1 MSPPADGA
9 GTADAPRRDAPKDT
23 VERAPSRRRRKRT
36 KAWRLASKWWQA
48 SLAVMQTMDERNL
61 GLIAAGC
68 GFFTMLALFP
78 GIAALIAIWGLVAD
92 PSVVQTQVAALSGFV
107 PDQAF
112 DLIDA
117 QLQNLVGAQ
126 TGTLGWTTAIS
137 TTLSIFWA
145 NNGVMALVR
154 GLNAVYREEH
164 RGTIMRYVSALMVT
178 MILIG
183 MAIVALAAVVVAPI
197 SMALLPFEPLQHSGL
212 EVARWIIA
220 GAAVLFG
227 LGVIYR
233 YGPNRRAAKV
243 PWVSPGTLVAVVI
256 WGLGSYAFSLYLANF
271 GRYNEVYGSIGAVVA
286 LLMWLY
292 LSAYVILLG
301 AALNAE
307 LELRTLPDTTVGPD
321 RPMGERGAYVA
332 DTYIKS

>member
-1 MSPPADGA
+1 MTAA
-9 GTADAPRRDAPKDT
+9 TGTPGRK
-23 VERAPSRRRRKRT
+23 RRRAKGWLGKT
-36 KAWRLASKWWQA
+36 WR
-48 SLAVMQTMDERNL
+48 SLNATMQTMDERNL

-78 GIAALIAIWGLVAD
+78 GIAALIAIWGIAAD
-92 PSVVQTQVAALSGFV
+92 PVVVQTQVAELSGLV
-107 PDQAF
+107 PDDAF
-112 DLIDA
+112 DLIDT
-117 QLQNLVGAQ
+117 QLRTLVTAQ

-154 GLNAVYREEH
+154 GLNAVYREDH
-164 RGTIMRYVSALMVT
+164 RGTIARYVSALMVT
-178 MILIG
+178 LVLIA
-183 MAIVALAAVVVAPI
+183 MAIVALAAVVVAPLVLRI
-197 SMALLPFEPLQHSGL
+197 LPVGPLEAWGI
-212 EVARWIIA
+212 EAARWVIA
-220 GAAVLFG
+220 GGALVFG

-233 YGPNRRAAKV
+233 YGPNRRAARV
-243 PWVSPGTLVAVVI
+243 PWISAGTVVAIVI
-256 WGLGSYAFSLYLANF
+256 WGLGSYAFGLYLSNF
-271 GRYNEVYGSIGAVVA
+271 GRYNEIYGSIGAVVA

-321 RPMGERGAYVA
+321 RPMGERGAFVA
-332 DTYIKS
+332 DTYVRN

>member
-1 MSPPADGA
+1 M
-9 GTADAPRRDAPKDT
+9 
-23 VERAPSRRRRKRT
+23 
-36 KAWRLASKWWQA
+36 SKWWRA
-48 SLAVMQTMDERNL
+48 IGAMLQTMDERNL

-78 GIAALIAIWGLVAD
+78 GIAALIALWGIVAD
-92 PSVVQTQVAALSGFV
+92 PAVVQTQVANLGGLV
-107 PDQAF
+107 PEQAF

-117 QLQNLVGAQ
+117 QLQNLVTAQ

-164 RGTIMRYVSALMVT
+164 RGTIMRYVSSLMVT
-178 MILIG
+178 LVLIG

-197 SMALLPFEPLQHSGL
+197 TMRVLPLGPWQTTGI
-212 EVARWIIA
+212 EVARWVIA
-220 GAAVLFG
+220 AAALLFG
-227 LGVIYR
+227 IGVIYR

-243 PWVSPGTLVAVVI
+243 PWVSPGTVIAIAI
-256 WGLGSYAFSLYLANF
+256 WGLGSYAFGLYLSNF
-271 GRYNEVYGSIGAVVA
+271 GRYNEIYGSIGAVVA

-332 DTYIKS
+332 DTFVKN

>member
-1 MSPPADGA
+1 MTSTVDHQRK
-9 GTADAPRRDAPKDT
+9 APGRK
-23 VERAPSRRRRKRT
+23 RRRARGWAGKI
-36 KAWRLASKWWQA
+36 WR
-48 SLAVMQTMDERNL
+48 SLNAMMQTMDERNL

-78 GIAALIAIWGLVAD
+78 GIAALIALWGIVAD
-92 PSVVQTQVAALSGFV
+92 PAVVQTQVATLSGLV

-117 QLQNLVGAQ
+117 QLQNLVNAQ
-126 TGTLGWTTAIS
+126 TGTLGWTTGIS

-154 GLNAVYREEH
+154 GLNAVYREDH

-178 MILIG
+178 LVLIA
-183 MAIVALAAVVVAPI
+183 MAIIALAAVVVTPVV
-197 SMALLPFEPLQHSGL
+197 MRFLPLEPLHSSAI
-212 EVARWIIA
+212 EAARWLIA
-220 GAAVLFG
+220 GSALVFG

-233 YGPNRRAAKV
+233 YGPNRRAPKV
-243 PWVSPGTLVAVVI
+243 PWVSAGTMVAIVI
-256 WGLGSYAFSLYLANF
+256 WGLGSYAFGLYLSNF
-271 GRYNEVYGSIGAVVA
+271 GRYNEIYGSIGAVVA

-292 LSAYVILLG
+292 LTAYVILMG

-321 RPMGERGAYVA
+321 KPMGERGAFVA
-332 DTYIKS
+332 DTYVKN

>member
-1 MSPPADGA
+1 MTPADGGA
-9 GTADAPRRDAPKDT
+9 SAAAAPEPGRRGA
-23 VERAPSRRRRKRT
+23 RRRRART
-36 KAWRLASKWWQA
+36 KARGWASKWWRA
-48 SLAVMQTMDERNL
+48 AGATMQTMDERNL

-92 PSVVQTQVAALSGFV
+92 PAVIRTQLTLLDELV
-107 PDQAF
+107 PPTAYQ
-112 DLIDA
+112 LIDT
-117 QLQNLVGAQ
+117 QLGALLRAQ
-126 TGTLGWTTAIS
+126 TGALGWTTGIS
-137 TTLSIFWA
+137 IALSIFWA

-164 RGTIMRYVSALMVT
+164 RPTLARYASALMVT
-178 MILIG
+178 MVLIL
-183 MAIVALAAVVVAPI
+183 MTIVALAAVVVTPI
-197 SMALLPFEPLQHSGL
+197 AMAFVPLGPLEQTGI
-212 EVARWIIA
+212 EVARWVVA
-220 GAAVLFG
+220 GAALLLG

-243 PWVSPGTLVAVVI
+243 PWVSPGTILAVLI
-256 WGLGSYAFSLYLANF
+256 WGLGSYAFGLYLSNF
-271 GRYNEVYGSIGAVVA
+271 GRYNEIYGSLGAAVA

-292 LSAYVILLG
+292 LSAFVILLG
-301 AALNAE
+301 AAFNAE

-332 DTYIKS
+332 DTYVKS